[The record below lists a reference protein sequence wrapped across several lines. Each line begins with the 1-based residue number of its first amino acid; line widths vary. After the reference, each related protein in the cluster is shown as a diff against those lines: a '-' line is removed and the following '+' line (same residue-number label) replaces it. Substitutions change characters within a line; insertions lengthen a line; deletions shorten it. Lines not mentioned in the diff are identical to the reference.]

1 VTRAIF
7 VRHAEPDERVRGR
20 AYGRLDVPLSPAGR
34 AHAELLASI
43 LLPEAPTA
51 IYTSPL
57 VRALDTAGSLAG
69 ALALE
74 PLVCDDL
81 RELDF
86 GELEG
91 LAIAEIVARFP
102 EQAGWITA
110 PAAASFPGG
119 ESVAAVHARV
129 LAAIGEIVARHAD
142 ETIAVI
148 AHSIPIRVVLA
159 DALGLDLDSL
169 FRFDLSYGGIS
180 VIEWHDGLPFVRV
193 VNAPRL

>member
-7 VRHAEPDERVRGR
+7 VRHAEPDERVRGC

-34 AHAELLASI
+34 AHAEVLASI
-43 LLPEAPTA
+43 LAPQAPTA

-57 VRALDTAGSLAG
+57 VRARETAQPLAD
-69 ALALE
+69 ALE
-74 PLVCDDL
+74 LDAVVCNDL

-91 LAIAEIVARFP
+91 LAIAEVVARFP
-102 EQAGWITA
+102 AQAGWITA
-110 PAAASFPGG
+110 PAAATFPGG
-119 ESVAAVHARV
+119 ESVAAVRARV
-129 LAAIGEIVARHAD
+129 LAALGEIVARHAD
-142 ETIAVI
+142 ETIAII
-148 AHSIPIRVVLA
+148 AHSVPIRVVLA

-180 VIEWHDGLPFVRV
+180 VVEWHDDLPFVRV